1 MDLTCSM
8 VGGVEWGLSTKK
20 NNTVPLM
27 LAELMTQGFK
37 TDDLEELKRTDDVVK
52 LRAMLK
58 QHKWEQQVKTKPG
71 RKWSN
76 VKNLKPISG
85 EMMSFLP
92 VAACTCN
99 KKLCPDNHNKLFEY
113 LFQLMTLTLSLTVEL
128 Q

>member
-71 RKWSN
+71 RKLSN
-76 VKNLKPISG
+76 VKNLKPIS
-85 EMMSFLP
+85 EEICLSCQSRLVYATKSFVQTTTTNCL
-92 VAACTCN
+92 N
-99 KKLCPDNHNKLFEY
+99 SYFN
-113 LFQLMTLTLSLTVEL
+113 
-128 Q
+128 